1 MRGAAQD
8 CCTSVPLYSSQARA
22 WSKSSLGFRWIL
34 KNCSGDVMQ
43 WNVCQDVRIY
53 GVSALWLPVIPESVH
68 LYCTCICL
76 LVWMWV
82 CARARGCV
90 WLSLTASMG
99 TRFILTLIMSKRL
112 AMPLSH
118 FSISS
123 ILPVR
128 LGYTF
133 SSLLPFLPSLNHQR
147 RLHPICPSLRLSPVS
162 TLPPTFVFVFRHPQW
177 SYGCLDRAAGWGGH
191 CNSIVFTPCLC
202 LSLLCCFNVCSSSPL
217 IWGN

>member
-1 MRGAAQD
+1 M
-8 CCTSVPLYSSQARA
+8 
-22 WSKSSLGFRWIL
+22 W
-34 KNCSGDVMQ
+34 CSEMCVSGG
-43 WNVCQDVRIY
+43 DVRIY
-53 GVSALWLPVIPESVH
+53 GVSALWLSIIPESVH

-82 CARARGCV
+82 CARAHACGCV

-133 SSLLPFLPSLNHQR
+133 SSLLPFLPQFESSVEFSSHLSVSPTVSSLHFATNF
-147 RLHPICPSLRLSPVS
+147 LYLCSGIPSDLI
-162 TLPPTFVFVFRHPQW
+162 
-177 SYGCLDRAAGWGGH
+177 DA
-191 CNSIVFTPCLC
+191 SIVQLGGEVIAIPLC
-202 LSLLCCFNVCSSSPL
+202 
-217 IWGN
+217 

>member
-1 MRGAAQD
+1 MQVAAQG
-8 CCTSVPLYSSQARA
+8 CCTSVPLYSSQTRA

-34 KNCSGDVMQ
+34 KETWIVLVMWCSEICVSGGEREDIWSLGSVA
-43 WNVCQDVRIY
+43 VRHPRI
-53 GVSALWLPVIPESVH
+53 G
-68 LYCTCICL
+68 TCICL
-76 LVWMWV
+76 LVWVWMWV
-82 CARARGCV
+82 CARARACGCV

-133 SSLLPFLPSLNHQR
+133 SALLPFFPSLNHQCTF
-147 RLHPICPSLRLSPVS
+147 HPICPSLPLSQVS
-162 TLPPTFVFVFRHPQW
+162 TLPPTFCICVQASPV
-177 SYGCLDRAAGWGGH
+177 
-191 CNSIVFTPCLC
+191 I
-202 LSLLCCFNVCSSSPL
+202 LLMPR
-217 IWGN
+217 

>member
-1 MRGAAQD
+1 MD
-8 CCTSVPLYSSQARA
+8 IKET
-22 WSKSSLGFRWIL
+22 WIVL
-34 KNCSGDVMQ
+34 VMWCSEMCVSGG
-43 WNVCQDVRIY
+43 DVRIY
-53 GVSALWLPVIPESVH
+53 GVSALWLSVILESVH

-76 LVWMWV
+76 LVWRWV
-82 CARARGCV
+82 CARARACGCV

-133 SSLLPFLPSLNHQR
+133 SSLLPFLPSLNHQCSF
-147 RLHPICPSLRLSPVS
+147 LPICPSLRLSQVS
-162 TLPPTFVFVFRHPQW
+162 TLPPTFCICVQASPVILLMPQ
-177 SYGCLDRAAGWGGH
+177 
-191 CNSIVFTPCLC
+191 
-202 LSLLCCFNVCSSSPL
+202 
-217 IWGN
+217 